1 MAMIQWWSKQR
12 IVKPLISIAIAISL
26 WGCAERDTRDLE
38 NYVNRI
44 KAESPGKP
52 LEPLPETEPYVP
64 FEYRAQ
70 DLKDPFATSEWV
82 KAAEIRQLEEVLDN
96 GISPDLDRPREE
108 LERYQLGALKMVGTF
123 RNTQTEDNTLWAL
136 VRAPDGIVHRVREGN
151 FMGTNH
157 GQIANITEER
167 IDLNEIIRDEATSA
181 WRERDNYLTLA
192 D

>member
-1 MAMIQWWSKQR
+1 MNRRWSKQR
-12 IVKPLISIAIAISL
+12 IVERLIPLAVLISL
-26 WGCAERDTRDLE
+26 VGCTERDKRDLE

-52 LEPLPETEPYVP
+52 LEPLPEVERYVP

-70 DLKDPFATSEWV
+70 NLKDPFSVAEWV
-82 KAAEIRQLEEVLDN
+82 KAAEIRQLEEVMDT
-96 GISPDLDRPREE
+96 GIAPDPDRPREE
-108 LERYQLGALKMVGTF
+108 LEKYQLGALKMVGTF
-123 RNTQTEDNTLWAL
+123 RNTEANDTLWAL

-157 GQIANITEER
+157 GQIANITDQR
-167 IDLNEIIRDEATSA
+167 IDLNEIVRDEATSG
-181 WRERDNYLTLA
+181 WRERDNQMTLA